1 MHLKRLKIQTLPGI
15 EPGFTFEPPGAG
27 INIVTGPN
35 AIGKSS
41 LERAL
46 GYLLRGACKE
56 DPVALSLEAE
66 LVSGDISWRIQRNGS
81 QIIWYQN
88 GSATDKPALPG
99 ALQTG
104 LYRLSVEHLLKDD
117 DDHDKDLAQSLRNSL
132 RGGFDLD
139 APRVELR
146 SRFAQ
151 NDEKNLRA
159 AEKNLRGVEG
169 DYDDLE
175 RQKKEEL
182 PKLDKKIKAA
192 EESQERLQSL
202 QLGLDLDIAIYAKKS
217 CAEELKAYPPG
228 MDRLRG
234 DELTRLTKLENK
246 SEELRGRLREQERRL
261 HAEKKRLE
269 GTGFEQTGPD
279 QEGLDAM
286 ELRLQQLAQKVE
298 RHSNAMDAV
307 AQAEGGLNRALEPF
321 NGVGRLPDLD
331 AQSLSQA
338 EDVATPLLSAK
349 ARQKELQ
356 LKLDQAGEP
365 PDEAEIQ
372 KLYEAGNA
380 LREWLALTAA
390 ESGTQPAFPGRVTR
404 LAFWLI
410 AVASG
415 IAAVLA
421 GIQQALPAMAAV
433 LFSLGV
439 AVWGLFRLRRRPAAG
454 SSADGAK
461 QHYTRIGL
469 TGPPDWTATAVEEY
483 LRREIDKRYSALV
496 LQRERAGQAGG
507 IRAELEKVQAD
518 ITKLWARKEEA
529 ALQLG
534 FDPEWP
540 GVSPDIFLQH
550 CRQLLDAQNHRARA
564 QGGLDAVARDIAED
578 VAEIRGFLDQWRR
591 TDAPLPGG
599 TEELKDINLLQASF
613 QQLKK
618 HVTDANEA
626 RKDMARHQ
634 DDILVIGKEI
644 KSNNDEINALFTGC
658 GLDPE
663 AHSELGRWLG
673 LLDEWKTKQAA
684 LQKAEFK
691 EENIRIR
698 LETYP
703 EIIRQIEESEIAE
716 LRSDHNSAEQQA
728 GEYNTL
734 IEQRAEVTTRLT
746 DAGKDHKLS
755 RARAMVDSARA
766 ALEDKRGEAWLF
778 EATEVLLDDVEQAY
792 QTEHVPPT
800 LRRAQDLFRAITHGA
815 FDLQLEKDGKF
826 TARDRLQSAQR
837 DLDQLSSG
845 TRMQLLLAVRLA
857 WIEAQ
862 EQGGETLPLFLDEA
876 LTTSD
881 EDRFTV
887 MAKSLERLADKEGRQ
902 IFYLSARRHECALW
916 KHATGNEPPV
926 IDLATV
932 RFRQEAFLPQDYAIV
947 LPPPVPS
954 PDSREPEAYAS
965 LLGVPPLNPR
975 LEPGAVHLF
984 YLLRDDLNMLYQ
996 FMETWRITNLG
1007 QLEAL
1012 LNSNAGPT
1020 AIEEVNVREQLLQ
1033 RSRATRT
1040 WIELWRRGRG
1050 RPVNRGVLEQCN
1062 AVSGTYIDRVTELA
1076 ENLGGDGKA
1085 LVQALSKGQVSRF
1098 HTSKIEELER
1108 WLADEGYTDEEDI
1121 LSAEEHRRLTLQQ
1134 AMSDTGTDVEDL
1146 NRVITWLES
1155 ACPQGFAGSE

>member
-15 EPGFTFEPPGAG
+15 EPGFTFEPPGVG

-46 GYLLRGACKE
+46 GYLLRGTCKE

-88 GSATDKPALPG
+88 GSATDKPVLPG

-159 AEKNLRGVEG
+159 AEKNLRQVEG
-169 DYDDLE
+169 DYDELE
-175 RQKKEEL
+175 RQKQEEL
-182 PKLDKKIKAA
+182 PDLDEKIKAA
-192 EESQERLQSL
+192 VESQERLQSL
-202 QLGLDLDIAIYAKKS
+202 QLGLDLDMAVNAKKS
-217 CAEELKAYPPG
+217 CAEELTAYPPG

-234 DELTRLTKLENK
+234 DELTRLTKLEDK

-261 HAEKKRLE
+261 RAEKKRLE

-279 QEGLDAM
+279 PEDLDAM
-286 ELRLQQLAQKVE
+286 ELRLQQLVQKVE
-298 RHSNAMDAV
+298 RHSNAMDAL

-321 NGVGRLPDLD
+321 NGGGRLPGLD
-331 AQSLSQA
+331 AQSLGQA
-338 EDVATPLLSAK
+338 EDVAIPLIDAK

-356 LKLDQAGEP
+356 LKLDQAGEA
-365 PDEAEIQ
+365 PDDAEIQ
-372 KLYEAGNA
+372 NLYEAGNA

-390 ESGTQPAFPGRVTR
+390 ESGTQPAFPGRVMH

-415 IAAVLA
+415 FAAVLA
-421 GIQQALPAMAAV
+421 GIQQALPAMAAA

-461 QHYTRIGL
+461 QHYRRIGL
-469 TGPPDWTATAVEEY
+469 AEPPAWTAAAVKEY
-483 LRREIDKRYSALV
+483 LRTEIDKRYNALAR
-496 LQRERAGQAGG
+496 QRESAGQAVG
-507 IRAELEKVQAD
+507 IRAELEKVQTD
-518 ITKLWARKEEA
+518 ITNLRARKEEA
-529 ALQLG
+529 AVQLG

-540 GVSPDIFLQH
+540 SVSPDIFLQH

-564 QGGLDAVARDIAED
+564 QGSLDAVARNIAEDIAE
-578 VAEIRGFLDQWRR
+578 IRDFLDQWRM
-591 TDAPLPGG
+591 TGAPSPGE
-599 TEELKDINLLQASF
+599 TEELKDINLLQVSF

-618 HVTDANEA
+618 RVIDANEA
-626 RKDMARHQ
+626 RKDMARYQ
-634 DDILVIGKEI
+634 DDILAIGKEI
-644 KSNNDEINALFTGC
+644 KSNDDEIKALFTGS
-658 GLDPE
+658 GLDPD
-663 AHSELGRWLG
+663 AHSELGRRLG

-698 LETYP
+698 LEAYP
-703 EIIRQIEESEIAE
+703 EIIRQIEEGEIAE
-716 LRSDHNSAEQQA
+716 LRSDHNSAELQA
-728 GEYNTL
+728 GEYSTL
-734 IEQRAEVTTRLT
+734 IEQRAEITTHLT
-746 DAGKDHKLS
+746 DAGKDHRLS

-766 ALEDKRGEAWLF
+766 ALEDKREEAWLF
-778 EATEVLLDDVEQAY
+778 EATEVLLDDVEQTY

-800 LRRAQDLFRAITHGA
+800 LRRAQELFRAITHGA
-815 FDLQLEKDGKF
+815 FDLQLEKEGRF
-826 TARDRLQSAQR
+826 TARDLRQNAQR
-837 DLDQLSSG
+837 DLGQLSSG
-845 TRMQLLLAVRLA
+845 TRMQLLLALRLA

-881 EDRFTV
+881 EDRFAV
-887 MAKSLERLADKEGRQ
+887 MASSLEQLAVDGNRQ

-916 KHATGNEPPV
+916 KQATGNEPPV
-926 IDLATV
+926 IDLAET
-932 RFRQEAFLPQDYAIV
+932 RFPREVHPSQDYDIALPQS
-947 LPPPVPS
+947 VPS
-954 PDSREPEAYAS
+954 PEGRGPETYAS
-965 LLGVPPLNPR
+965 VLGVPLVNPR

-984 YLLRDDLNMLYQ
+984 YLLRDDLDLLY
-996 FMETWRITNLG
+996 ELIEEWHITSLG

-1012 LNSNAGPT
+1012 LGSDAGSKAVTDTGLGDRLRQRCGVVRAWT
-1020 AIEEVNVREQLLQ
+1020 A
-1033 RSRATRT
+1033 
-1040 WIELWRRGRG
+1040 LWRRGRG
-1050 RPVNRGVLEQCN
+1050 RPVDRIALEQSGI
-1062 AVSGTYIDRVTELA
+1062 VSSIFMERVAALA
-1076 ENLGGDGKA
+1076 QTVSQDGNA
-1085 LVQALSKGQVSRF
+1085 LVQALSAGQVSGFRAG
-1098 HTSKIEELER
+1098 KLKELER
-1108 WLADEGYTDEEDI
+1108 WLADAGYTDEEDI
-1121 LSAEEHRRLTLQQ
+1121 LPAEERRRLALQQ
-1134 AMSDTGTDVEDL
+1134 AMSDTGADVEDL

-1155 ACPQGFAGSE
+1155 ASR